1 MIYRKLDTFG
11 DYTFGRGASNFLVD
25 SPAAV
30 AQAIST
36 RLKLIQGE
44 WFLDIQAGVPY
55 NTQVLGFGTIPYY
68 DFAIKDAI
76 LNTPGVSS
84 IINYSS
90 YIDNRNVTIT
100 ATVDTIYGQ
109 TTIEQVL

>member
-1 MIYRKLDTFG
+1 MIYRKLDAAG
-11 DYTFGRGASNFLVD
+11 DYTFGQGSANFLVD

-30 AQAIST
+30 AQAVST

-44 WFLDIQAGVPY
+44 WFLDVNAGVPY

-76 LNTPGVSS
+76 MNTPGVSS
-84 IINYSS
+84 MVSYSS
-90 YIDNRNVTIT
+90 YIQDRAVNIT
-100 ATVDTIYGQ
+100 ATIDTIYGQ
-109 TTIEQVL
+109 TSIKQVL